1 MKLFKN
7 KAFVYLITFVLCA
20 LLAFSIYYFYKE
32 KKQNSKNDD
41 DAMEL
46 DNINR
51 DGALD
56 SIVGS
61 RSLKVVIGSNE
72 YILTLED
79 NSSVHELL
87 SYDKVELTM
96 NNDESTMYGYL
107 NNSIPYNPSI
117 NDPLVKGDVILTE
130 SNKISIVFDNL
141 EVSDAYVKLGHIDA
155 LDDMYYGE
163 ILVYFL
169 PV

>member
-1 MKLFKN
+1 M
-7 KAFVYLITFVLCA
+7 
-20 LLAFSIYYFYKE
+20 
-32 KKQNSKNDD
+32 
-41 DAMEL
+41 
-46 DNINR
+46 
-51 DGALD
+51 
-56 SIVGS
+56 
-61 RSLKVVIGSNE
+61 
-72 YILTLED
+72 TLED

-155 LDDMYYGE
+155 LDNMYYGE